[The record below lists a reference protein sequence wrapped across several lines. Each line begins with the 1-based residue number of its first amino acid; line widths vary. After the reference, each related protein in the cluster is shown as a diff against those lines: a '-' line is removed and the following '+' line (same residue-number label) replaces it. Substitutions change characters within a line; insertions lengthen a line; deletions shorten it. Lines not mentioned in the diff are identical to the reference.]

1 MNINDYRET
10 IGDIKATES
19 LKRRIKNALKSKETT
34 KRARFSKQVIFAVA
48 TCLAV
53 AVLIPILVLTVILPA
68 VDSAGSST
76 FSQDVSSNSDASG
89 LPKLRI

>member
-48 TCLAV
+48 T
-53 AVLIPILVLTVILPA
+53 
-68 VDSAGSST
+68 
-76 FSQDVSSNSDASG
+76 
-89 LPKLRI
+89 